1 MRGSQ
6 SGRRSGAD
14 GAPSLGSFVRRTAE
28 PLVVAGLVAHGSVV
42 GLTAFSAPP
51 PLLTALVATLV
62 FAGISL
68 AYG

>member
-1 MRGSQ
+1 
-6 SGRRSGAD
+6 
-14 GAPSLGSFVRRTAE
+14 
-28 PLVVAGLVAHGSVV
+28 VVAGFVAHGSVV